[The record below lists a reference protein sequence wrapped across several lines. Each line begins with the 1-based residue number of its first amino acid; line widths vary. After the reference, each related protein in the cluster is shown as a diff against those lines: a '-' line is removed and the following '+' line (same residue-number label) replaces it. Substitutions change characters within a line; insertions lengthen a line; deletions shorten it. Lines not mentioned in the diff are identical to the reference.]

1 MGGIT
6 TEPKIFTTF
15 AAVMKGFILHSS
27 IFIKQLYGR
36 AGKPT
41 VYC

>member
-15 AAVMKGFILHSS
+15 AAAMKVLILPAYF
-27 IFIKQLYGR
+27 FIKQLYGR
-36 AGKPT
+36 TGKST
-41 VYC
+41 T